1 MRLLVATAFLVI
13 AVSNGLP
20 LHAQTPASAPNC
32 SLHGRVRDP
41 LGAAIQRSFVL
52 VHSDRWVQ
60 LDQQV
65 TLTENGEFDT
75 QLKPGLYDLFVGSRG
90 FLPFTKV
97 VDLRS
102 CKPVAIKVR
111 SLVDMEHLED

>member
-1 MRLLVATAFLVI
+1 
-13 AVSNGLP
+13 
-20 LHAQTPASAPNC
+20 
-32 SLHGRVRDP
+32 